1 VGRVEQG
8 IEVLTRS
15 AAGRRNEDGT
25 FEAGTVFGLMNE
37 KLTEMAKTLKQFE

>member
-8 IEVLTRS
+8 IEILTKS
-15 AAGRRNEDGT
+15 DAGRRNGDGT